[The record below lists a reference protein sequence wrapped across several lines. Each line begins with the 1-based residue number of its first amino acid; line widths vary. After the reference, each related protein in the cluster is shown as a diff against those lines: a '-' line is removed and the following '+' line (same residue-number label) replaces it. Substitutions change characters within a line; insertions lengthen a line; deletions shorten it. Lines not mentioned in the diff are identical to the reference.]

1 MKSTGEIGLAYKHT
15 VRPGL
20 KFSLSSLCE
29 VNQIMSGGHK
39 VGMGIELE
47 G

>member
-1 MKSTGEIGLAYKHT
+1 MNSAGEIGLAYTHT

-20 KFSLSSLCE
+20 KFSLSSLCPAK
-29 VNQIMSGGHK
+29 QIMSGGHK
-39 VGMGIELE
+39 IGLGIELE